1 MESSDYR
8 LVILTKERGLIDG
21 LQEVIKAV
29 SGKGEPL
36 KNFFYYDAQDGKGVM
51 EDISNSFTS

>member
-1 MESSDYR
+1 M
-8 LVILTKERGLIDG
+8 V

-29 SGKGEPL
+29 SGKGDPV

-51 EDISNSFTS
+51 EDIFNSFTC